1 MCSVEKR
8 GKLFILTLTGDNEHW
23 LNPSLM
29 NSILN
34 ALSQL
39 KAEARASPGSV
50 LITTSQGK
58 FFSNG
63 LDLPWILSA
72 STLSAARNRLNHMIQ
87 LFKPLLAQLLC
98 LPIPTIAVLPGHA
111 AAAGLVLALTH
122 DYLVMRS
129 DRGVLYMS
137 ELDLGATLPDYF
149 MALAKSKIGSSSVRR
164 DVFLRGMKV
173 RGETAVKMGVA
184 ESAHHGEDGVM
195 EAAVRLGKELAA
207 RNWNGNAYAEI
218 RKSLYPEIC
227 GLLGLTS
234 KVITISKL

>member
-8 GKLFILTLTGDNEHW
+8 GKLFILTLTGNHQHW
-23 LNPSLM
+23 LNPSLI
-29 NSILN
+29 NSILK
-34 ALSQL
+34 ALSL
-39 KAEARASPGSV
+39 VKAEAGASLGSV

-72 STLSAARNRLNHMIQ
+72 SSLSAARNRLNHMIQ
-87 LFKPLLAQLLC
+87 IFKPLLAQLLC
-98 LPIPTIAVLPGHA
+98 FPIPTVAALPGHA
-111 AAAGLVLALTH
+111 AAAGLLLALSH
-122 DYLVMRS
+122 DYLIMRT

-173 RGETAVKMGVA
+173 RGEAAVRMGIA
-184 ESAHHGEDGVM
+184 DSAHHGEDGVM
-195 EAAVRLGKELAA
+195 EAAVRLGEELAE
-207 RNWNGNAYAEI
+207 RNWDGDAYAEI
-218 RKSLYPEIC
+218 RKSLYPEIS
-227 GLLGLTS
+227 GLLGLTP
-234 KVITISKL
+234 KVMIISKL

>member
-1 MCSVEKR
+1 MCSMEKR
-8 GKLFILTLTGDNEHW
+8 GKLFILTLTGNHEHW
-23 LNPSLM
+23 LNPSLI

-34 ALSQL
+34 ALSQV

-72 STLSAARNRLNHMIQ
+72 SSISAAHNRLNHMIQ
-87 LFKPLLAQLLC
+87 LFKPLLAHLLC
-98 LPIPTIAVLPGHA
+98 LPIPTIAALPGHA
-111 AAAGLVLALTH
+111 AAGGLVLALAH

-149 MALAKSKIGSSSVRR
+149 IALAKSKIGSSSVRR

-173 RGETAVKMGVA
+173 RGETAVKMGLA
-184 ESAHHGEDGVM
+184 ESAHQGEDGVM
-195 EAAVRLGKELAA
+195 EAAVRLGEELAA
-207 RNWNGNAYAEI
+207 RNWDGDVYAEI
-218 RKSLYPEIC
+218 RKSLYPEIS
-227 GLLGLTS
+227 GLLGLTT